1 VSALL
6 SLRGVT
12 AHYGASQALF
22 GIDLEIGPGEFVT
35 LLGRNGMGKST
46 TVKTVMGL
54 IRASQGAIVF
64 DGRDI
69 GGLPAYRVAQ
79 RGIGLVPEGR
89 HIFPNLSVRENLVAT
104 AHNRQGAARPW
115 TLERVYALFPRL
127 SERAR
132 HLGSHLSG
140 GEQQMLAIGRALL
153 TNPRLLILDEATEG
167 LAPVVREEIWTAL
180 EALKRTGLAVLCIDK
195 NLEPLLAT
203 ADRHAIVEKGR
214 VAWTGTSRDFLD
226 DEPRLLRYLGV

>member
-1 VSALL
+1 
-6 SLRGVT
+6 
-12 AHYGASQALF
+12 
-22 GIDLEIGPGEFVT
+22 
-35 LLGRNGMGKST
+35 MGKST
-46 TVKTVMGL
+46 TVKAVMGL
-54 IRASQGAIVF
+54 NPATLGAISF
-64 DGRDI
+64 DGADI
-69 GGLPAYRVAQ
+69 SRLPAYKVAQ

-89 HIFPNLSVRENLVAT
+89 HVFPNLSVRENLVAT
-104 AHNRQGAARPW
+104 AHNKQGAARPW

-167 LAPVVREEIWTAL
+167 LAPVVREEIWAAL
-180 EALKRTGLAVLCIDK
+180 DALKQTGLAVLCIDK

-214 VAWTGTSRDFLD
+214 VAWTGTSKEFLD
-226 DEPRLLRYLGV
+226 DEARLLQYLGV

>member
-1 VSALL
+1 
-6 SLRGVT
+6 
-12 AHYGASQALF
+12 
-22 GIDLEIGPGEFVT
+22 
-35 LLGRNGMGKST
+35 
-46 TVKTVMGL
+46 MGL
-54 IRASQGAIVF
+54 IRASQGAIAF

-69 GGLPAYRVAQ
+69 GRLPAYKVAQ

-104 AHNRQGAARPW
+104 AHNRQGAAQPW

-153 TNPRLLILDEATEG
+153 TNPRLLVLDEATEG
-167 LAPVVREEIWTAL
+167 LAPVVREEIWAAL
-180 EALKRTGLAVLCIDK
+180 EALKQTGLAVLCIDK

-214 VAWTGTSRDFLD
+214 VAWTGTSQDFLD
-226 DEPRLLRYLGV
+226 DEPRLLQYLGV

>member
-1 VSALL
+1 MNTLL

-22 GIDLEIGPGEFVT
+22 GIDLDIGPGEFVT

-46 TVKTVMGL
+46 TVKAVMGL
-54 IRASQGAIVF
+54 NPASHGAISF
-64 DGRDI
+64 DGDDI
-69 GGLPAYRVAQ
+69 SRLPAYKVAQ

-89 HIFPNLSVRENLVAT
+89 HVFPNLSVRENLVAT
-104 AHNRQGAARPW
+104 AHNRQGATHPW

-167 LAPVVREEIWTAL
+167 LAPVVREEIWAAL
-180 EALKRTGLAVLCIDK
+180 DTLKQTGLAVLCIDK

-214 VAWTGTSRDFLD
+214 VAWTGTSKEFLD
-226 DEPRLLRYLGV
+226 DEARLLRYLGV